1 MTRGVL
7 EVHRTRVEEGI
18 GGESHTFAALHSIS
32 QVDHHRRH
40 VDTIADH
47 LDIEV
52 GHIEDGLYGTGLLV
66 DTDLVS
72 DLHRIVEVRTERVA
86 MFPCCAD
93 VLVVGLSMC
102 QCNDDTALTDV
113 ATEVQCPLDLGSSV
127 PALDDTV
134 TALHDLRVFLGTSG
148 ADQLGELSTSHLH
161 REVRTF
167 EVETFDSGLIVLHQG
182 LRALDPL
189 HDRLIARGGECG
201 EDRRRTLLEVV
212 V

>member
-1 MTRGVL
+1 MPRGVL
-7 EVHRTRVEEGI
+7 EVHRTRVEKCI
-18 GGESHTFAALHSIS
+18 GGECHTFAALHGIS
-32 QVDHHRRH
+32 QVDHHGRH
-40 VDTIADH
+40 VDTITDH

-86 MFPCCAD
+86 MFPSCAD

-102 QCNDDTALTDV
+102 QCDDDTALTDI
-113 ATEVQCPLDLGSSV
+113 ATEVQCSLDLGSSV

-148 ADQLGELSTSHLH
+148 AD
-161 REVRTF
+161 
-167 EVETFDSGLIVLHQG
+167 
-182 LRALDPL
+182 
-189 HDRLIARGGECG
+189 
-201 EDRRRTLLEVV
+201 
-212 V
+212 